1 MLDLCTMSMNL
12 LLNSNDLKVISP
24 TEINEDAVWTSIPRK
39 RYFMRSD
46 DSLADLNIVG
56 RTENTHLTW

>member
-39 RYFMRSD
+39 RYFMLSD

-56 RTENTHLTW
+56 RTENTNLTW